1 MNEVQEIEIS
11 LEHCKEEIGKA
22 NLIASLHNNPE
33 FQRIILDGFFE
44 KYPAELVRSLTDPVI
59 ANNQSKREEVLR
71 TLEGISVLHGYLRAT
86 YQKGQMAKQSL
97 EEYEQQLLE
106 ARNNQ

>member
-33 FQRIILDGFFE
+33 FQRIILDGFF
-44 KYPAELVRSLTDPVI
+44 
-59 ANNQSKREEVLR
+59 
-71 TLEGISVLHGYLRAT
+71 GG
-86 YQKGQMAKQSL
+86 
-97 EEYEQQLLE
+97 
-106 ARNNQ
+106 